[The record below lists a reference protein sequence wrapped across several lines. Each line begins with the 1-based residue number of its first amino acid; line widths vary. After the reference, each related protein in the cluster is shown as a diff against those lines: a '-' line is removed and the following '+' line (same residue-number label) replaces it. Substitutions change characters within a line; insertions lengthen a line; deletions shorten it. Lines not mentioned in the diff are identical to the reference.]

1 MAALRKGEWS
11 VVVLKE
17 DTRVDLKLGL
27 YNLAPSEALGS
38 AAAALQFKLF
48 FGSGI
53 GGDGS
58 LLRIEEVRRLYAI
71 GIGVARNK

>member
-17 DTRVDLKLGL
+17 DTRVDLKLGGL
-27 YNLAPSEALGS
+27 CNPAPAEALGS

-48 FGSGI
+48 FW
-53 GGDGS
+53 
-58 LLRIEEVRRLYAI
+58 
-71 GIGVARNK
+71 